1 MWDDFC
7 DFCGLVLRVAA
18 VLVVA
23 LGLLVVMSRCGEERE
38 VFDPYAG
45 CPSTPDTRTAS
56 VYAVARHSEAPWL
69 GAGAD
74 DADGY
79 ALEVYEYEMLANSLP
94 PCGE

>member
-38 VFDPYAG
+38 VYDPYAG
-45 CPSTPDTRTAS
+45 CPSTP
-56 VYAVARHSEAPWL
+56 
-69 GAGAD
+69 D

-79 ALEVYEYEMLANSLP
+79 ALEVYEEEMLANSLP

>member
-38 VFDPYAG
+38 VYDPYAWSG
-45 CPSTPDTRTAS
+45 GTP
-56 VYAVARHSEAPWL
+56 EA
-69 GAGAD
+69 AD
-74 DADGY
+74 AT
-79 ALEVYEYEMLANSLP
+79 VYEEEMLANSLP
-94 PCGE
+94 PCGD